1 MIDSIFTRDE
11 LDQAAGFV
19 SYYRTHIDTFAGWS
33 YMISVE
39 AENYRHCADQ
49 FLAAYRGATG
59 EAPEHFPI
67 GPCIYIDRE
76 GDGYR
81 MIADPA
87 FGVLSSAIEMG
98 PDPFVDTSGNRDLS
112 KLAAKFYTKP
122 WRGEDPERSAPG

>member
-1 MIDSIFTRDE
+1 
-11 LDQAAGFV
+11 
-19 SYYRTHIDTFAGWS
+19 
-33 YMISVE
+33 
-39 AENYRHCADQ
+39 
-49 FLAAYRGATG
+49 
-59 EAPEHFPI
+59 
-67 GPCIYIDRE
+67 
-76 GDGYR
+76 